1 MQYLA
6 IDTDADATT
15 ALTTARMHP
24 ILFHIALPAAL
35 PRLSLLLGLSV
46 AFTVIGLA
54 ALVRARRMVLLALL
68 TACCAL
74 ALLIMIRANGSM
86 AIELDVSSF
95 GTSLFLSIAVGS
107 WFLARLTI
115 GNGMARPEVLRW
127 LGLSL
132 IGGILGARAGYVL
145 INSNGWSFWR
155 DILDFSQG
163 GLFGYGAYFGGL
175 LGAAVASRGDFNS
188 FRKWVD
194 LSTPAVLIST
204 GLTRLGCYLQG
215 CDYGHPLGPK
225 APAFVAALG
234 TFPRWTSVFEH
245 TFRGS
250 PAWLNHVSTLGLSP
264 DATASLPVHPTQL
277 YESAFALLAALLA
290 WVLLRSGLVHGM
302 TFLSAVL
309 VYGAGRFVLE
319 FLRGDPERG
328 LVSISHAHQAKTLG
342 SWSQIAALA
351 SILVV
356 ALAWPKWRRGE
367 KTLGQP
373 GSSVRR

>member
-15 ALTTARMHP
+15 ALMHP
-24 ILFHIALPAAL
+24 IFFHITLPAAL

-46 AFTVIGLA
+46 AFAVIGLA
-54 ALVRARRMVLLALL
+54 ALVRAIRMVLLALL
-68 TACCAL
+68 MASCAL
-74 ALLIMIRANGSM
+74 ALLIKIRASGSLVTD
-86 AIELDVSSF
+86 LDVTSF
-95 GTSLFLSIAVGS
+95 GSSLFLSIAVGS
-107 WFLARLTI
+107 WFLARLAI
-115 GNGMARPEVLRW
+115 RNEMAPADAMRW

-132 IGGILGARAGYVL
+132 IGGVLGARVGYFL

-155 DILDFSQG
+155 DIFNFNQG

-175 LGAAVASRGDFNS
+175 TGAALAARGDFSS

-194 LSTPAVLIST
+194 VATPAVLFST

-225 APAFVAALG
+225 APAFLAVLG
-234 TFPRWTSVFEH
+234 TFPRWISVSEH
-245 TFRGS
+245 TFQGS
-250 PAWLNHVSTLGLSP
+250 PAWLNHVTNLGLSP

-290 WVLLRSGLVHGM
+290 WVLLRIGLVHGM

-309 VYGAGRFVLE
+309 VFGAGRFVLE

-328 LVSISHAHQAKTLG
+328 LVSISHARQAKNLG

-351 SILVV
+351 SMLVV
-356 ALAWPKWRRGE
+356 ALIWPKWRRGE

-373 GSSVRR
+373 GPSVRR